1 MGVEARKMLVTR
13 SVWGIVVATIV
24 VTAVGALQTAIA
36 AEEGKAVWERQ
47 GFFLAT
53 INMRLF
59 LLVLGAKFV
68 TDEFRFGTI
77 VPALLITPRRERFV
91 AAKLAVVGVGGLV
104 AAALATAALT
114 VATWPH
120 LGDGLQGAE
129 VRSLGGLVLAGGLWA
144 LIGGAAGFIVRNQVG
159 AIVGAIVWVIVVDQI
174 LVGRL
179 GDLGR
184 YLPSDAGSALAIA
197 PSVRVMVLGGL
208 ILAAYAAGAAVLG
221 TILTQRR
228 DVA

>member
-1 MGVEARKMLVTR
+1 MKRQMGVEARKMLVNR

-36 AEEGKAVWERQ
+36 AEEGKALWERQ

-91 AAKLAVVGVGGLV
+91 AAKLAVLGV
-104 AAALATAALT
+104 
-114 VATWPH
+114 
-120 LGDGLQGAE
+120 
-129 VRSLGGLVLAGGLWA
+129 GGLVLAGGLWA
-144 LIGGAAGFIVRNQVG
+144 LIGGAAGFRVRHHVG
-159 AIVGAIVWVIVVDQI
+159 AIVGAIVWLIAVDQI
-174 LVGRL
+174 LVGRP
-179 GDLGR
+179 GDLGS
-184 YLPSDAGSALAIA
+184 YPPSDAGRALAIA